1 MSFGQ
6 TVGRLE
12 HLASEQVV
20 SGHHVH
26 NFHPLGV
33 SDTMLFQET
42 ATERAI
48 KSFKLLD
55 VNGDGELN
63 EDEFVEGC
71 MRDKTLSDLL
81 NAGNLSGP

>member
-1 MSFGQ
+1 MPI
-6 TVGRLE
+6 VL
-12 HLASEQVV
+12 V
-20 SGHHVH
+20 
-26 NFHPLGV
+26 FHIHSSIIL
-33 SDTMLFQET
+33 LQET

-81 NAGNLSGP
+81 NAGNLTVP

>member
-1 MSFGQ
+1 MLSPWAHCLLGTLSWSTLPQ
-6 TVGRLE
+6 
-12 HLASEQVV
+12 
-20 SGHHVH
+20 GHHVH